1 MTTDDSRDRDAV
13 HALVQVPASH
23 YEEGYDT
30 LERFQS
36 YWLQLHEAT
45 QLGGSILEIGIGNG
59 TISAVLR
66 TRGLEVVTVDIDREL
81 GPDVVADIRDLPLDD
96 GSFDGVLACEVLE
109 HIPWDDVPRALGELR
124 RVARRWAVISVP
136 SVGPAATLQA
146 SLPNALHVVRMMVR
160 RRWPI
165 RDGLWALSQSVVWR
179 RAGGTVSDVGSVEPM
194 RRRPHVFDG
203 QHEWV
208 LGEDGRVVEHVRD
221 LATACGFTILSEFR
235 PAGAVSHQFF
245 VLER

>member
-1 MTTDDSRDRDAV
+1 MTTDDSRDRDALR
-13 HALVQVPASH
+13 ALVQVPTSH

-30 LERFQS
+30 PERFQN
-36 YWLQLHEAT
+36 YWHQLQEAT
-45 QLGGSILEIGIGNG
+45 ELGGRVLEIGIGNG
-59 TISAVLR
+59 AISTVLR

-109 HIPWDDVPRALGELR
+109 HIPWDDVPRALGEIR

-136 SVGPAATLQA
+136 SVGPAAALQA

-160 RRWPI
+160 RRWDV
-165 RDGLWALSQSVVWR
+165 RDGLWALSQSVVWK
-179 RAGGTVSDVGSVEPM
+179 RAGGKVSHVGTVEPM
-194 RRRPHVFDG
+194 HRKRHVFDG

-208 LGEDGRVVEHVRD
+208 LGEDGRVAEDVQE
-221 LATACGFTILSEFR
+221 LATSCGFILMRQFR
-235 PAGAVSHQFF
+235 PVGTVSHHFF
-245 VLER
+245 VLGC